1 VIPLKFEV
9 AARLVNAFE
18 ILWIGTPQEFYQE
31 FYRLL
36 TQGLMRVWMVR
47 MGIGQLRQPW
57 SNSNGEVVARDAA
70 DADFSA

>member
-36 TQGLMRVWMVR
+36 TQGL
-47 MGIGQLRQPW
+47 IGFGWCGWGSGNCGNPGPTATEKL
-57 SNSNGEVVARDAA
+57 
-70 DADFSA
+70 